1 VQRPDSSRA
10 LSGWSRHTSGYS
22 LDTHVSGRATSLEG
36 IRGRLGRWQA
46 AAGQAVARL
55 VDPPQRFLDLINRPA
70 SDGRFRMRPS
80 SEKGVGVTAEEWVLG
95 YRFPLGARVRP
106 LGDAVHDHASHARND
121 GRSGLPELDRSV
133 PSVRGEVLGK
143 VYNYAWSG
151 GMTMGPVVALVL
163 LWDERGACS

>member
-1 VQRPDSSRA
+1 
-10 LSGWSRHTSGYS
+10 
-22 LDTHVSGRATSLEG
+22 
-36 IRGRLGRWQA
+36 
-46 AAGQAVARL
+46 
-55 VDPPQRFLDLINRPA
+55 
-70 SDGRFRMRPS
+70 MRPS
-80 SEKGVGVTAEEWVLG
+80 SEKGGLALRLRNG
-95 YRFPLGARVRP
+95 YSQLPFSSRARVRP